1 MKQETK
7 AKVLSK
13 VNRLYTKAVT
23 VGAAAASGICTA
35 AMSVS
40 ASDGP
45 AGGGS
50 SGSTGFS
57 TGLSTALASVDPNV
71 VLDGFYQVLP
81 TVLTIALPIIGAK
94 VALNFLFGSVKGA

>member
-7 AKVLSK
+7 AKILDK
-13 VNRLYTKAVT
+13 ANKLYTKAVT
-23 VGAAAASGICTA
+23 VGTAAAVAVGTA
-35 AMSVS
+35 TMSVS
-40 ASDGP
+40 AADG
-45 AGGGS
+45 ATTTGGS
-50 SGSTGFS
+50 SS
-57 TGLSTALASVDPNV
+57 GLSTALASVDPNV

>member
-13 VNRLYTKAVT
+13 VNRIYNKAVT
-23 VGAAAASGICTA
+23 AGITAASTVG
-35 AMSVS
+35 MLSVS
-40 ASDGP
+40 AS
-45 AGGGS
+45 AEGGTVTSSS
-50 SGSTGFS
+50 SG
-57 TGLSTALASVDPNV
+57 LSSALAAVDPNV
-71 VLDGFYQVLP
+71 VLSGFYEVLP

>member
-40 ASDGP
+40 AVGDDVP

-50 SGSTGFS
+50 SGSS
-57 TGLSTALASVDPNV
+57 GLSTALASVDPNV

>member
-1 MKQETK
+1 MKQKTK
-7 AKVLSK
+7 AKILDK
-13 VNRLYTKAVT
+13 ANKLYTKAVT
-23 VGAAAASGICTA
+23 VGTSAAVAVGTT

-40 ASDGP
+40 AAEGDVASDGT
-45 AGGGS
+45 S
-50 SGSTGFS
+50 S
-57 TGLSTALASVDPNV
+57 GLSTALASVDPNV

>member
-7 AKVLSK
+7 AKALSK

-45 AGGGS
+45 VGGGS
-50 SGSTGFS
+50 SGSS
-57 TGLSTALASVDPNV
+57 GLSTALASVDPNV

>member
-7 AKVLSK
+7 AKILSK
-13 VNRLYTKAVT
+13 ANKLYAKAVT

-40 ASDGP
+40 AAEGDI
-45 AGGGS
+45 
-50 SGSTGFS
+50 STGGTS
-57 TGLSTALASVDPNV
+57 GGGLSTALSSVDPNV

-81 TVLTIALPIIGAK
+81 TALTIALPIIGAK
-94 VALNFLFGSVKGA
+94 VALNFLFVSIKGA

>member
-7 AKVLSK
+7 AKILDKSNK
-13 VNRLYTKAVT
+13 LYTKAVT
-23 VGAAAASGICTA
+23 VGTTAAVAVSTA

-40 ASDGP
+40 AVGEDGTSVSG
-45 AGGGS
+45 ATGG
-50 SGSTGFS
+50 
-57 TGLSTALASVDPNV
+57 LATALSNVDPNV

-94 VALNFLFGSVKGA
+94 VALNFLFGCVKGA

>member
-7 AKVLSK
+7 AKILGK
-13 VNRLYTKAVT
+13 ANKLYTKAVT
-23 VGAAAASGICTA
+23 VGTAAAAAVCTT

-40 ASDGP
+40 AVEGDVTT
-45 AGGGS
+45 GGTS
-50 SGSTGFS
+50 S
-57 TGLSTALASVDPNV
+57 GLSTALASVDPNV

>member
-40 ASDGP
+40 ALDGP

-50 SGSTGFS
+50 SS
-57 TGLSTALASVDPNV
+57 GLSTALSSVDPNV

-81 TVLTIALPIIGAK
+81 TVLTISLPIIGAK
-94 VALNFLFGSVKGA
+94 VALNFLFGSIKGA

>member
-40 ASDGP
+40 ASDGS
-45 AGGGS
+45 AGVGS
-50 SGSTGFS
+50 SS
-57 TGLSTALASVDPNV
+57 GLSTALASVDPNV

>member
-7 AKVLSK
+7 AKILDK
-13 VNRLYTKAVT
+13 ANKLYTKAVT
-23 VGAAAASGICTA
+23 VGTAAATAVCTT

-40 ASDGP
+40 AVGEDVSS
-45 AGGGS
+45 GGGS
-50 SGSTGFS
+50 SS
-57 TGLSTALASVDPNV
+57 GLSTALASVDPNV

>member
-40 ASDGP
+40 ASDVP
-45 AGGGS
+45 DGGGS
-50 SGSTGFS
+50 SGSS
-57 TGLSTALASVDPNV
+57 GLSTALASVDPNV

>member
-7 AKVLSK
+7 AKILSK
-13 VNRLYTKAVT
+13 ADKLYKKAVT

-35 AMSVS
+35 AVSVS
-40 ASDGP
+40 AVEGDVST
-45 AGGGS
+45 GGS
-50 SGSTGFS
+50 SS
-57 TGLSTALASVDPNV
+57 GLSTALASVDPNV